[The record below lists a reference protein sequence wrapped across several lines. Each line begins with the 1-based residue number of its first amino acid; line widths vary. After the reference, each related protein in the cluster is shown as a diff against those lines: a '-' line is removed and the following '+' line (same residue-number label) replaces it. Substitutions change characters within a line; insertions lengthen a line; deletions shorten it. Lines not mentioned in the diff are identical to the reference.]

1 MFKFKNNTPE
11 KGGAENF
18 CGAKDV
24 CKTNTVKKQ
33 ISKLYASSV
42 LGNLSLTGAWVAI
55 LAARGFSLVEIGAG
69 ETIFHIVSLIFE
81 IPSGVL
87 ADVFG
92 RRKMLIVSTVM
103 RMIANVVMILSDGL
117 VTVCVSIGFQAL
129 AYNFSSGT
137 GDALAYDSLKLAE
150 MESGFDKYNANQLI
164 IYRLCSGISTLC
176 AGFALFIGHRA
187 AYGTDLIT
195 GVIQIFLLMSLYEV
209 YPGNNGAGKNKRNS
223 AGTIAVSAAETVNEL
238 KMCFTESLAFIG
250 NARNAMKL
258 MLCNSLVGAVD
269 ILLLFYLQARLTE
282 KGLPEK
288 ALGFALLFMEMGG
301 IVGSKLSVRLSKFP
315 KISYGKM
322 FAAALLLVGFGIL
335 AEHSSLWFVMAL
347 GGFVSAMA
355 DDALQVRTNAILQ
368 DMFPS
373 EQRAALTSVESFSF
387 SVIMLF
393 LTLPA
398 GAFFTIW

>member
-11 KGGAENF
+11 NS
-18 CGAKDV
+18 GAKDV
-24 CKTNTVKKQ
+24 CSAEYVCTANTVKKQ

-55 LAARGFSLVEIGAG
+55 LAARGFSLVEIGAS
-69 ETIFHIVSLIFE
+69 ETVFHIVSLIFE

-103 RMIANVVMILSDGL
+103 RMIANVVMILSGGL

-137 GDALAYDSLKLAE
+137 GDALAYDSLKLAG

-209 YPGNNGAGKNKRNS
+209 YPGNDGAGKSKKNF
-223 AGTIAVSAAETVNEL
+223 AETVNAL
-238 KMCFTESLAFIG
+238 KSCFTESFAFIRS
-250 NARNAMKL
+250 ARNAMGL

-282 KGLPEK
+282 KGLPEN

-315 KISYGKM
+315 KITYRKM
-322 FAAALLLVGFGIL
+322 FVITLLLVGFGIL
-335 AEHSSLWFVMAL
+335 AEHSSFWFVMAL

-355 DDALQVRTNAILQ
+355 DDALQVRTNAVLQ

-373 EQRAALTSVESFSF
+373 EQRATLTSVESFSF